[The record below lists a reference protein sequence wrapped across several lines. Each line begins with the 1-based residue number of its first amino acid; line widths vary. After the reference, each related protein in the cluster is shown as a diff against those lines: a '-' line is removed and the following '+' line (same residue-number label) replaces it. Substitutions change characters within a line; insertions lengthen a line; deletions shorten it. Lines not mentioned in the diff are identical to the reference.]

1 MEYALSIDQG
11 TGGSKAMIFSAAGEI
26 AASRTCPLRSYYP
39 ETGFVEQDG
48 REIVDSVIAAVRA
61 VVNDFEKKGYRKDA
75 VVAAGIS
82 NQRESFLLWDTAGDP
97 LSPVLVW
104 QCKRSVALCARLE
117 ESGVGPVITGTTGLR
132 TDPYFSG
139 TKLLWLVENDRDL
152 AARIK
157 TGAVF
162 FGTID
167 AWLVYRLTGGRSF
180 VTDCSNAS
188 RTLLMNLDTC
198 TWDPA
203 MRDLFGASALRM
215 PEIHPSTG
223 HFGVS
228 DFGSVFDRPV
238 PVTALA
244 GDSHAACFGEGCFS
258 PGTVKATM
266 GTGSSVV
273 MNTGKRTPSKHGMVS
288 TVCWSMEGRIDY
300 ALEGIIVSCGSTV
313 NWVQEKLGLVSGPEQ
328 FDALAES
335 VSGSGGVTFIPAF
348 GGLGGPYWQM
358 ERKAEI
364 LGITFGTEAA
374 HIVRAA
380 LESYPFQ
387 LKDVISA
394 MEEDRGMAPQWI
406 KADGGLT
413 RSGLSMRMAADL
425 IQAEIRVDRRR
436 EASALGAALLA
447 FIGSGVLSFAE
458 VEQLVNNAPFDWY
471 KPDHLDKNLRLSYD
485 LWNQRIA
492 RKQECSQ
499 NSGGKR

>member
-1 MEYALSIDQG
+1 L
-11 TGGSKAMIFSAAGEI
+11 
-26 AASRTCPLRSYYP
+26 
-39 ETGFVEQDG
+39 
-48 REIVDSVIAAVRA
+48 
-61 VVNDFEKKGYRKDA
+61 
-75 VVAAGIS
+75 
-82 NQRESFLLWDTAGDP
+82 
-97 LSPVLVW
+97 
-104 QCKRSVALCARLE
+104 
-117 ESGVGPVITGTTGLR
+117 
-132 TDPYFSG
+132 
-139 TKLLWLVENDRDL
+139 
-152 AARIK
+152 
-157 TGAVF
+157 
-162 FGTID
+162 
-167 AWLVYRLTGGRSF
+167 YRLTGGRSF

-198 TWDPA
+198 AWDPG
-203 MRDLFGASALRM
+203 MRDLFGVSGLKM
-215 PEIHPSTG
+215 PEIRPSTG

-244 GDSHAACFGEGCFS
+244 GDSHAACFGEGCFY

-273 MNTGKRTPSKHGMVS
+273 MNTGKRTPSRHGMVS

-313 NWVQEKLGLVSGPEQ
+313 NWVEEKLGLVPGPEQ

-335 VSGSGGVTFIPAF
+335 VPHSGGVTFIPAF
-348 GGLGGPYWQM
+348 SGLGGPYWQM
-358 ERKAEI
+358 ERRAEI
-364 LGITFGTEAA
+364 LGITFGTDAA

-394 MEEDRGMAPQWI
+394 MEEDRGTALQWI

-413 RSGLSMRMAADL
+413 RSGLSMRMAASL
-425 IQAEIRVDRRR
+425 IQAEIRIDRRH

-447 FIGSGVLSFAE
+447 FIGSGILSFAE
-458 VEQLVNNAPFDWY
+458 VEQLVNHAPCDRY
-471 KPDHLDKNLRLSYD
+471 KPEHLDKNLRLSYD

-492 RKQECSQ
+492 RKQECSR
-499 NSGGKR
+499 NSGGKK

>member
-1 MEYALSIDQG
+1 
-11 TGGSKAMIFSAAGEI
+11 
-26 AASRTCPLRSYYP
+26 
-39 ETGFVEQDG
+39 V
-48 REIVDSVIAAVRA
+48 
-61 VVNDFEKKGYRKDA
+61 
-75 VVAAGIS
+75 
-82 NQRESFLLWDTAGDP
+82 
-97 LSPVLVW
+97 VW
-104 QCKRSVALCARLE
+104 QCKRSVPVCARLE
-117 ESGVGPVITGTTGLR
+117 EGGSGPAITGTTGLR
-132 TDPYFSG
+132 MDPYFSG
-139 TKLLWLVENDRDL
+139 TKLLWLVENDGDL

-157 TGAVF
+157 AGTAF

-167 AWLVYRLTGGRSF
+167 TWLVYRLTGGRSF

-198 TWDPA
+198 TWDPG
-203 MRDLFGASALRM
+203 MRDLFGAAALRM
-215 PEIHPSTG
+215 PEIRPSTG
-223 HFGVS
+223 HFGAS
-228 DFGSVFDRPV
+228 DFGSVFDRPL
-238 PVTALA
+238 PLTALA

-313 NWVQEKLGLVSGPEQ
+313 NWVGEKLGLVSGPEQ
-328 FDALAES
+328 FDALAGS
-335 VSGSGGVTFIPAF
+335 VPGSEGVTFIPAF
-348 GGLGGPYWQM
+348 SGLGGPYWQM
-358 ERKAEI
+358 ERRAEI
-364 LGITFGTEAA
+364 LGITFGTGAA

-394 MEEDRGMAPQWI
+394 MEEDRGMALQWI

-413 RSGLSMRMAADL
+413 RSGLSMQMAADL
-425 IQAEIRVDRRR
+425 IQAEIRIDRRH

-458 VEQLVNNAPFDWY
+458 VERLVNDAPHDRY
-471 KPDHLDKNLRLSYD
+471 RPDHLDKNLRLSYD
-485 LWNQRIA
+485 LWHQRIA
-492 RKQECSQ
+492 RKKDVPRTAT
-499 NSGGKR
+499 GKDN